1 MERHARRICA
11 TTALPALWG
20 KQLAEATGSS
30 RDNITSRDSPSPWPE
45 FENAA
50 VVFLLDARDEFEAGL
65 LQDWVKSH
73 RPASEPSSRHLLL
86 RLPRGRTNEPL
97 PALPEQ
103 RDAVWMQPL
112 RIAWLPAPS
121 TGRGRGRSALDFFH
135 GRIAEPGRARRRW
148 LAKHRPDRLAYI
160 VGDGAWLDDLRE
172 RQAGADVDDD
182 ELADFIASQ
191 ALIALEHAERIV
203 RGARYKVPRILPGD
217 VFANADFRSHMA
229 DIARHCNRPVRDVID
244 QGARY
249 LREMAASQTPFTIEM
264 MNALYRVAVRSH
276 HDERINVDEAQLEQV
291 TQTLAVRPVV
301 FLISHKSMLDT
312 MALSL
317 VLFDANLPLP
327 LTFGGINLSKAGLGA
342 LGRRGGIIFLRRSFQ
357 DNEIYKATFR
367 RYIDYL
373 IEKRFSLLWA
383 LEGTR
388 SRTGK
393 LLPPRFGLFNYVFE
407 SIQRTRLY
415 DVTFIPVSVA
425 YDQITEVEDYSIE
438 QRGQKKKPE
447 GLTWPLRFLKRGR
460 SRGQIHLR
468 FGEGLTIWELVEPG
482 ELEAGIDDQR
492 KQTLV
497 PTLAFEVAVR
507 MNAATPITATAII
520 TLILLAGGNR
530 AQSLAEIQALARAGA
545 ALIRRRRL
553 EIVGR
558 SNFRDAD
565 AVLATLEELRETGIV
580 SYLDEGTERLYAI
593 SPDQHLNAAY
603 YRNTAIHYFIL
614 DAFVEIALLDAGA
627 EPGYPEAAFFE
638 RTSDLREIF
647 KFEFYFPRR
656 ADYRSEVGTRVRDRF
671 GDWEESIRRDE
682 AGIRTALDEVQ
693 PLVAHGVLRSFVD
706 AYRVVA
712 SALAA
717 AGEDAI
723 GDKNS
728 FLAQCL
734 KTGKQELLQRRVFSA
749 ESISKSLY
757 EAGLKLAEYRGL
769 LVENRS
775 SARRDF
781 HREFCRISD
790 RLDEILAITLAKA
803 EDR

>member
-1 MERHARRICA
+1 
-11 TTALPALWG
+11 
-20 KQLAEATGSS
+20 
-30 RDNITSRDSPSPWPE
+30 
-45 FENAA
+45 
-50 VVFLLDARDEFEAGL
+50 VFLLDARDDFEAAL
-65 LQDWVKSH
+65 LRDWVESGK
-73 RPASEPSSRHLLL
+73 PEDTSRSDYSFVD
-86 RLPRGRTNEPL
+86 LPRGRADDWL
-97 PALPEQ
+97 AALPQQE
-103 RDAVWMQPL
+103 DALWLQPL
-112 RIAWLPAPS
+112 RIAWLPAASRRRDRPL
-121 TGRGRGRSALDFFH
+121 LDFFH
-135 GRIAEPGRARRRW
+135 GRMAEPGRARRRW
-148 LAKHRPDRLAYI
+148 LARHRPERLARI
-160 VGDGAWLDDLRE
+160 AGDGALLSELRE
-172 RQAGADVDDD
+172 RQAEAAIDDD
-182 ELADFIASQ
+182 AFAEFAANQ
-191 ALIALEHAERIV
+191 ALIALERSERIF

-217 VFANADFRSHMA
+217 VFANEDFRNL
-229 DIARHCNRPVRDVID
+229 IANIAQQRDRSVHD
-244 QGARY
+244 VFTQAERY
-249 LREMAASQTPFTIEM
+249 LREMAATQTPFTLEM
-264 MNALYRVAVRSH
+264 INALYRTACRSH
-276 HDERINVDEAQLEQV
+276 HDAAIDIDDAQLERV
-291 TQTLAVRPVV
+291 AGTLATRPVI

-327 LTFGGINLSKAGLGA
+327 LTFGGINLNTPGLGA
-342 LGRRGGIIFLRRSFQ
+342 LARRSGIIFLRRSFQ
-357 DNEIYKATFR
+357 DNEIYKSTFR

-447 GLTWPLRFLKRGR
+447 GITWPLRFLRRGR

-468 FGEGLTIWELVEPG
+468 FGDGLTVRELVEPA
-482 ELEAGIDDQR
+482 ELEAGIDEQR

-497 PTLAFEVAVR
+497 ATLAFEVAVR

-558 SNFRDAD
+558 SNFQDAD
-565 AVLATLEELRETGIV
+565 AVLATLAELHETGIV
-580 SYLDEGTERLYAI
+580 SYLDEGTERLYTI

-614 DAFVEIALLDAGA
+614 DAFVEIALLDAA
-627 EPGYPEAAFFE
+627 TDADDPVEAFFA
-638 RTSDLREIF
+638 RTSELRELF

-656 ADYRSEVGTRVRDRF
+656 ADYRPEIERRVRERF
-671 GDWEESIRRDE
+671 GDWEDIVRRDE
-682 AGIRTALDEVQ
+682 ARVHEALDAVQ
-693 PLVAHGVLRSFVD
+693 PLAAHAVLRSFVD
-706 AYRVVA
+706 AYRIVA
-712 SALAA
+712 SVLES
-717 AGEDAI
+717 AGADAI
-723 GDKNS
+723 EDENS
-728 FLAQCL
+728 CLSQCL
-734 KTGKQELLQRRVFSA
+734 KTGKQQLLQGRVFSA

-757 EAGLKLAEYRGL
+757 QTGLQLANHRGL
-769 LVENRS
+769 LAANR
-775 SARRDF
+775 AAEREAF
-781 HREFCRISD
+781 HREFLTISD
-790 RLDEILAITLAKA
+790 RLDEILAITLAKSQGSP
-803 EDR
+803 

>member
-1 MERHARRICA
+1 
-11 TTALPALWG
+11 
-20 KQLAEATGSS
+20 
-30 RDNITSRDSPSPWPE
+30 
-45 FENAA
+45 
-50 VVFLLDARDEFEAGL
+50 
-65 LQDWVKSH
+65 
-73 RPASEPSSRHLLL
+73 
-86 RLPRGRTNEPL
+86 
-97 PALPEQ
+97 
-103 RDAVWMQPL
+103 
-112 RIAWLPAPS
+112 
-121 TGRGRGRSALDFFH
+121 
-135 GRIAEPGRARRRW
+135 
-148 LAKHRPDRLAYI
+148 
-160 VGDGAWLDDLRE
+160 
-172 RQAGADVDDD
+172 
-182 ELADFIASQ
+182 
-191 ALIALEHAERIV
+191 
-203 RGARYKVPRILPGD
+203 
-217 VFANADFRSHMA
+217 
-229 DIARHCNRPVRDVID
+229 
-244 QGARY
+244 
-249 LREMAASQTPFTIEM
+249 
-264 MNALYRVAVRSH
+264 
-276 HDERINVDEAQLEQV
+276 
-291 TQTLAVRPVV
+291 
-301 FLISHKSMLDT
+301 
-312 MALSL
+312 
-317 VLFDANLPLP
+317 
-327 LTFGGINLSKAGLGA
+327 
-342 LGRRGGIIFLRRSFQ
+342 
-357 DNEIYKATFR
+357 
-367 RYIDYL
+367 
-373 IEKRFSLLWA
+373 
-383 LEGTR
+383 
-388 SRTGK
+388 
-393 LLPPRFGLFNYVFE
+393 
-407 SIQRTRLY
+407 
-415 DVTFIPVSVA
+415 
-425 YDQITEVEDYSIE
+425 
-438 QRGQKKKPE
+438 
-447 GLTWPLRFLKRGR
+447 
-460 SRGQIHLR
+460 LR

-671 GDWEESIRRDE
+671 GDWEEIIRRDE